1 MKLGYIHS
9 NKEEQARV
17 LQVLKLTSE
26 SVALEELGIGRIR
39 DAFADKMF
47 PGVSTLQKH
56 IKYFSLMPQLYRKA
70 TEKRYNRPN
79 EVKTEI
85 IRLEKIMTKNLYE
98 GSTDKRGITGSDMI
112 NKNSNNYVKYDPAY
126 IYNTGLQT
134 FEILR
139 STQLYELI
147 YSASKALHNEPKA
160 IKSEDEDT
168 NNDTGEKPNIFQ
180 FCSFPN
186 VDYDFTQRCSLDLTA
201 EDKAFIIDHIL
212 NAKECKNTLLRYIVD
227 NPDFPIAET
236 FEQIPASLL
245 PADLAE
251 TQDLA
256 RRFAD
261 FMYMIH
267 IRYNYIFSQYQD
279 EELRTLFEEKLAEFR
294 NSGTDIDKVL
304 NAITISE
311 NSSKRFCKNV
321 TERLFA
327 NDTQEGG
334 GVDQLII
341 KREKDIKKS
350 RRKIENPAYT
360 YNPKKR
366 IHFYKLSYRWETVK
380 IFADELRKDTKP

>member
-1 MKLGYIHS
+1 M
-9 NKEEQARV
+9 
-17 LQVLKLTSE
+17 
-26 SVALEELGIGRIR
+26 
-39 DAFADKMF
+39 
-47 PGVSTLQKH
+47 
-56 IKYFSLMPQLYRKA
+56 
-70 TEKRYNRPN
+70 
-79 EVKTEI
+79 
-85 IRLEKIMTKNLYE
+85 
-98 GSTDKRGITGSDMI
+98 
-112 NKNSNNYVKYDPAY
+112 
-126 IYNTGLQT
+126 
-134 FEILR
+134 
-139 STQLYELI
+139 YELI
-147 YSASKALHNEPKA
+147 YSASKALHNAPKA